1 MHKTSAPSTETI
13 LSHLRRVVAFNDS
26 VGRDLQ
32 AAELSSAIR
41 NVEKSGLPSLGSD
54 DTKHLEE
61 TLAEI
66 EDFLD
71 ESGFRFL
78 AKEFHALRI
87 ALDE

>member
-1 MHKTSAPSTETI
+1 MHQTSAPPTETI
-13 LSHLRRVVAFNDS
+13 LSHLRRVAAFQDF

-41 NVEKSGLPSLGSD
+41 NVEKSGLPSPGSD
-54 DTKHLEE
+54 DAKHLEE
-61 TLAEI
+61 TLSEI

-78 AKEFHALRI
+78 AKELHALRI